1 MRYIDF
7 IFLQLAP
14 NNRFL
19 PQCTIVDA
27 NWIRGE
33 GGFCPPADDDVCP
46 QTLLYSVLVL
56 YNCDII
62 IIVKINY
69 SISDKPRKPHNT
81 FLLATFLHHGQARL
95 CLYNMFNQ
103 QRRGG
108 PCTTAEARTC
118 YLPVH
123 TALYPPPPLLFLPNN
138 TLRAF
143 VFAAKT
149 KAARSRETNQAT
161 FSCMVTVANAGLDGD
176 L

>member
-1 MRYIDF
+1 MHG
-7 IFLQLAP
+7 L
-14 NNRFL
+14 NK
-19 PQCTIVDA
+19 
-27 NWIRGE
+27 
-33 GGFCPPADDDVCP
+33 
-46 QTLLYSVLVL
+46 S
-56 YNCDII
+56 
-62 IIVKINY
+62 KINY

-81 FLLATFLHHGQARL
+81 FLLATFLHHGQARR

-123 TALYPPPPLLFLPNN
+123 TAPDPPPPLLFLPNN

-176 L
+176 LLQLRGLTKAPVQRLPSTSFSASASIRSTHLFYFCFFLHNGLNWHRDGQDTSTGAS